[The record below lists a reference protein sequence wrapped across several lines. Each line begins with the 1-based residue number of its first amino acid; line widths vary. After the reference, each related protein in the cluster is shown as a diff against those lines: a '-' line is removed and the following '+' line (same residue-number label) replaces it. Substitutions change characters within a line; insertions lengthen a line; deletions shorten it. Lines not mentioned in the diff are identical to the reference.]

1 MGKLIAGLVM
11 GLFAAS
17 VSVGEN
23 AVPADDALAG
33 AAEPAAATHEPL
45 VDVLKLARKSK
56 QEMADYLGSHGRCK
70 FNRWGEI
77 CRYSKKNIE
86 ILYIN
91 GKADWITVEG
101 LEGIPFGA
109 EALKSLGLSVEEP
122 DVHDDKSML
131 WNDLDGLKEVT
142 IFNTRGMVDHAYIK
156 VATP

>member
-1 MGKLIAGLVM
+1 MRKLIAGLII
-11 GLFAAS
+11 GLCAAS

-23 AVPADDALAG
+23 AVPADDAVAG
-33 AAEPAAATHEPL
+33 AAEPAAAPHEPL
-45 VDVLKLARKSK
+45 VDVLKLAGRSK

-77 CRYSKKNIE
+77 CRYRKKNIE
-86 ILYIN
+86 IVYIN

-101 LEGIPFGA
+101 LKGIPFGA

-122 DVHDDKSML
+122 AVRDDKSML
-131 WNDLDGLKEVT
+131 WKDLDGLKEVT